1 MCTNKQGKKPQS
13 IEDLAYAIKFDFNN
27 YTKSR
32 ITQFKSDLAA
42 KLLNI
47 LNLNDFTNNKNTD
60 NDKDK
65 LKKEDELENNKKD
78 ELENKKEGKLE
89 DNSSKLLTESYRYEE
104 YDGIAFTKA
113 YKSALEKYGMLDE
126 KTGER
131 VPFIVIFRSH
141 YNFKKR
147 DIKKEKLKERSYK
160 VEVKLKA
167 DVIKLFLEQQIKT
180 LGNEKIPKDFKFSFE
195 NAVEFIMSLDADKES
210 KENVIQR
217 LTDLYTN
224 SYMKRVS
231 GLTTEDDDG
240 NKQENNEFEQTAFG
254 NDVEKER
261 NIDKL
266 CYLIDILFKEM
277 ENNKLKQYARYY
289 ITMKI
294 ILKYKIF
301 GNNNWAINYYID
313 KDLERFY
320 YEKYSDYTDEKY
332 IKIIIA
338 EYVGKASDTVRKKID
353 AVKKIIQNNLLK
365 VASKNN

>member
-65 LKKEDELENNKKD
+65 LKKEDELKNNKKD
-78 ELENKKEGKLE
+78 ELENKKEDELE
-89 DNSSKLLTESYRYEE
+89 NNSSKLLTESYRYEE

-131 VPFIVIFRSH
+131 IPFIVIFRSH
-141 YNFKKR
+141 YKFKKR

-160 VEVKLKA
+160 AEVKLKA

-180 LGNEKIPKDFKFSFE
+180 LGNKKIPKDFKFSFE

-277 ENNKLKQYARYY
+277 ENDSLKQYARYY

-301 GNNNWAINYYID
+301 GNDNWAINYYVD
-313 KDLERFY
+313 KDLEKFY
-320 YEKYSDYTDEKY
+320 YENYSDYTDKKY

-338 EYVGKASDTVRKKID
+338 EYVGRASDTVRKKIE
-353 AVKKIIQNNLLK
+353 AVEKIIENNLLK

>member
-1 MCTNKQGKKPQS
+1 MKEESKDQDTNVYFSFKTGVQDQLMALHYNDPVPLAFSLKINLLGNLELSKLNTNKDLVDGSVFTVNGPGYNGDVTVQNGKILLEK
-13 IEDLAYAIKFDFNN
+13 IKKGT
-27 YTKSR
+27 YTIKEKSVG
-32 ITQFKSDLAA
+32 TGY
-42 KLLNI
+42 LLN
-47 LNLNDFTNNKNTD
+47 
-60 NDKDK
+60 
-65 LKKEDELENNKKD
+65 
-78 ELENKKEGKLE
+78 
-89 DNSSKLLTESYRYEE
+89 TESY
-104 YDGIAFTKA
+104 KA
-113 YKSALEKYGMLDE
+113 
-126 KTGER
+126 
-131 VPFIVIFRSH
+131 
-141 YNFKKR
+141 
-147 DIKKEKLKERSYK
+147 
-160 VEVKLKA
+160 EVKLKA
-167 DVIKLFLEQQIKT
+167 DVIKLFLEQQIKI
-180 LGNEKIPKDFKFSFE
+180 LGNKKIPKDFKFSFE